1 MPWLFTRSFMP
12 KTLLY
17 DEDMLRDEACT
28 NLATKDLECRDVLQ
42 LRNSMSCDGAM
53 GIETGL

>member
-1 MPWLFTRSFMP
+1 MP

-17 DEDMLRDEACT
+17 DGDMLRDEACT

-42 LRNSMSCDGAM
+42 LRNSMSYDGAM
-53 GIETGL
+53 GIETGS